1 MIQVTL
7 KLKISDSWFS
17 GVVEK
22 FSTPIKILECKSHE
36 EKCGCNNYVEV
47 MGIDNNLDLIKDELM
62 NHPHVEQVDLS
73 PLRKGIAFGIVK
85 TNQCGICT
93 GLHETDCFLTSYSS
107 RSKGEIEWKLVGP
120 DEKSI
125 TRVIDDLKKTGTE
138 IKLVS
143 KIHLD
148 PSALLTARQELII
161 EVAYKRGYFEYPKR
175 IKMDELARIF
185 DVSRSTM
192 SEIMRKG
199 QQRIIGNYF
208 NDAHR

>member
-1 MIQVTL
+1 
-7 KLKISDSWFS
+7 
-17 GVVEK
+17 
-22 FSTPIKILECKSHE
+22 
-36 EKCGCNNYVEV
+36 

-73 PLRKGIAFGIVK
+73 PLKKGIAFGIVK

-107 RSKGEIEWKLVGP
+107 KSKGEIEWKLVGP
-120 DEKSI
+120 DEHSI
-125 TRVIDDLKKTGTE
+125 QRVIDDLKKTGTE

-192 SEIMRKG
+192 SEILRKG

-208 NDAHR
+208 NDANR

>member
-7 KLKISDSWFS
+7 RLKISDSWFS
-17 GVVEK
+17 GIVDK
-22 FSTPIKILECKSHE
+22 FSTPVKIIECKDHGHN
-36 EKCGCNNYVEV
+36 CGCNNYVEV
-47 MGIDNNLDLIKDELM
+47 IGIEDNLDLIKDELM
-62 NHPHVEQVDLS
+62 NHPHVEKVDLS
-73 PLRKGIAFGIVK
+73 PLKKGIAFGIVK

-107 RSKGEIEWKLVGP
+107 KQSGEIEWKLVGP
-120 DEKSI
+120 NEESVAK
-125 TRVIDDLKKTGTE
+125 VIDDLKKTGTD

-148 PSALLTARQELII
+148 PSALLTARQELIM
-161 EVAYKRGYFEYPKR
+161 EVAFKRGYFEYPKR
-175 IKMDELARIF
+175 IKMEELARIF
-185 DVSRSTM
+185 DVSRSTI

-208 NDAHR
+208 DDASM